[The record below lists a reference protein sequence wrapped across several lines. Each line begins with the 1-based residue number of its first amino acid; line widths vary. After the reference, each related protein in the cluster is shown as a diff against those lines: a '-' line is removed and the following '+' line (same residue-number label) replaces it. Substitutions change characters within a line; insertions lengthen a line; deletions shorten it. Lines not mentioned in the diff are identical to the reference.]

1 MLLKILKLKNMS
13 EKEFKSYRFNSE
25 SEPSDEM
32 LDHLMAKVAKE
43 VKESNES
50 TNRAFFENLRILSQ
64 KRKAEWKEMGY

>member
-1 MLLKILKLKNMS
+1 MS

-32 LDHLMAKVAKE
+32 LDHLMEKAAKE

-64 KRKAEWKEMGY
+64 KRKAEWKEMDY